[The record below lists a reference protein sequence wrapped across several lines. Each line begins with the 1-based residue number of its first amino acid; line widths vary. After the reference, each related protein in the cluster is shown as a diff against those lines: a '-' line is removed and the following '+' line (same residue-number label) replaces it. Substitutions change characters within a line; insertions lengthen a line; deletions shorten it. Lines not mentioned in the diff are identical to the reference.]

1 MAPSA
6 VTPPVLTSSTLTS
19 KVTSRSNPVE
29 LEDASSHSLVLRTF
43 RVLIA
48 DLVQQFNGGHPGGA
62 MGMAAIGIAL
72 WRYSM
77 KYSPSHPDWFNR
89 DRFILSNGKC
99 NTVLET
105 LNSWQAGSS

>member
-6 VTPPVLTSSTLTS
+6 VTPPILTSSNLTS
-19 KVTSRSNPVE
+19 KVTITRPNPVE
-29 LEDASSHSLVLRTF
+29 LEDTSSHSLVLRTF

-62 MGMAAIGIAL
+62 MGMAAIGVAL

-77 KYSPSHPDWFNR
+77 NYSPNRPEWFNR
-89 DRFILSNGKC
+89 DRFILSNGKSFPS
-99 NTVLET
+99 ET
-105 LNSWQAGSS
+105 LNS